1 MRMTYRRRVI
11 NPTAFLPSFSSYCRC
26 RFRVSWGFHPIRC
39 RRRFSM
45 AIPDTD
51 VDLLAVTESGHAAGH
66 ETVSIDPSPGRYKRW
81 DNPIKISSHTVSK
94 EE

>member
-1 MRMTYRRRVI
+1 
-11 NPTAFLPSFSSYCRC
+11 
-26 RFRVSWGFHPIRC
+26 
-39 RRRFSM
+39 M